1 MLAIHLFAFFHDK
14 NGDLPNI
21 PAGKEKRHRNTAFP

>member
-14 NGDLPNI
+14 DRDLPNT
-21 PAGKEKRHRNTAFP
+21 PAEKEKRHRNTAFP

>member
-14 NGDLPNI
+14 DGILPKT